1 MSGKKH
7 GGAGTITVTGHGAA
21 RGVPDVMRVD
31 IAVETR
37 ADTVAVAYGRAGER
51 IAAVTAALRGHGV
64 RTADIGTSRLS
75 VRTETT
81 WQQEHGSQIVG
92 YVADAALAV
101 SLRELG
107 DDADPGPAAII
118 AAAVEAGGDDVRLG
132 GLTFGLADPEAVL
145 VTARDAAWENALAKA
160 RRYAEKAG
168 RALGPVRDI
177 VEGSGA
183 GAPVPQLKMVAA
195 APGGAESGSVPVERG
210 EQEISAHLQVTWELA
225 APAPDRDV

>member
-7 GGAGTITVTGHGAA
+7 GGAGTITVTGHGTA
-21 RGVPDVMRVD
+21 RRVPDVMRVD
-31 IAVETR
+31 IAVESR
-37 ADTVAVAYGRAGER
+37 ADRVAVAYGQAGQR

-64 RTADIGTSRLS
+64 RAADIGTSRLS

-81 WQQEHGSQIVG
+81 WQQDRGAQIVG
-92 YVADAALAV
+92 YVADAALVV

-160 RRYAEKAG
+160 RRYAERAG

-177 VEGSGA
+177 AEVAAA
-183 GAPVPQLKMVAA
+183 GAPVPQIRMVSAA
-195 APGGAESGSVPVERG
+195 AGGAESGSVPVELG
-210 EQEISAHLQVTWELA
+210 ESEVGAHIQVTWELA
-225 APAPDRDV
+225 PRDDTTD